1 MNQKLMREISNS
13 RGAKHILIIQPI
25 FPLHKNAGEG
35 AAIVKSKEQVK
46 FYRKAVDYLMQTKF
60 CEIDCYDFSDIF
72 DIFNKVELIIQ

>member
-35 AAIVKSKEQVK
+35 AAIVKSKEQV
-46 FYRKAVDYLMQTKF
+46 RIL
-60 CEIDCYDFSDIF
+60 
-72 DIFNKVELIIQ
+72 